1 MSADLI
7 FPYSGEGVGAAVR
20 EHDGTKLE
28 QRLLISEMF
37 RLYVACGGS
46 IQDFRWYLDLVS
58 SGRTQPHAVYT

>member
-46 IQDFRWYLDLVS
+46 IR
-58 SGRTQPHAVYT
+58 H